1 MQMKVSDL
9 KEIIERCDDNSKVYV
24 HIRMYENYEQYYVSR
39 ISSNPIHL
47 NLEVIRNHKSTIE
60 ISQLK
65 NAIKRYDD
73 DTSLG
78 FMIFDPRFEI
88 QQAGDF
94 DTAEL
99 DRDGNLDLYASI
111 QPKPVL

>member
-9 KEIIERCDDNSKVYV
+9 KETIERCDDNSKVYV
-24 HIRMYENYEQYYVSR
+24 HIRKYENFEQYYISR

-47 NLEVIRNHKSTIE
+47 NLELIRNHESTIE

-73 DTSLG
+73 KTSLG

-88 QQAGDF
+88 QEGGDF

-99 DRDGNLDLYASI
+99 DRDGNLHLYADI
-111 QPKPVL
+111 PPRPVL